1 MKEKTSSGISGIH
14 FRHMKA
20 CALDK
25 ALADFEATISHI
37 PYNTGLVPTEWKQ
50 GVGVMLHKKTNNNQI
65 DKLRTIVLT
74 EADYNFNNKKLGRD
88 AIAHAERNNLIA
100 PEQYGSRKGKQAID
114 QALNKRLSYD
124 ILRMTRQPGA
134 LCSNDAKS
142 CYDRVLHSIVALAFR
157 RIGIP
162 KQPTECMLQCIQEMK
177 HYIRTSYGDSKHSY
191 SSKDA
196 AIPFQGILQGN
207 GAGPTIWVLVS
218 TPLLNMMRKAD
229 NGAHL
234 LSAIGREEAHIVG
247 YAFVD
252 DTDLVQFDQRDIR
265 LTATEVMQ
273 EMQEGIDRWEGGLKA
288 TGGAIVPEKSWVY
301 PIDFNFDNEG
311 KWEYKNKE
319 EIGAQF
325 SVKDHKGEKI
335 KPSGSKM
342 HTGSISGTRR
352 K

>member
-50 GVGVMLHKKTNNNQI
+50 GVGVMLHKKTNNNHI

-114 QALNKRLSYD
+114 QVLNKRLSYD
-124 ILRMTRQPGA
+124 ILRMRRQPGA

-142 CYDRVLHSIVALAFR
+142 CYNRVLHSIVALAFR
-157 RIGIP
+157 QIGIP

-177 HYIRTSYGDSKHSY
+177 HYIRTSYGDSKTHTQAKMQQY
-191 SSKDA
+191 HFKVY
-196 AIPFQGILQGN
+196 FKGMEQGQQYGC
-207 GAGPTIWVLVS
+207 W
-218 TPLLNMMRKAD
+218 
-229 NGAHL
+229 
-234 LSAIGREEAHIVG
+234 
-247 YAFVD
+247 
-252 DTDLVQFDQRDIR
+252 
-265 LTATEVMQ
+265 
-273 EMQEGIDRWEGGLKA
+273 
-288 TGGAIVPEKSWVY
+288 
-301 PIDFNFDNEG
+301 
-311 KWEYKNKE
+311 
-319 EIGAQF
+319 
-325 SVKDHKGEKI
+325 
-335 KPSGSKM
+335 
-342 HTGSISGTRR
+342 
-352 K
+352 

>member
-1 MKEKTSSGISGIH
+1 MQNIIAPKARRLKSDDVRVHQRFQTKYKQYIKEHQLDRKLYNLQQTITTPPTAEDEKEFNTIMAQRKKGIQT
-14 FRHMKA
+14 A
-20 CALDK
+20 DK
-25 ALADFEATISHI
+25 QCRKLKMGGV
-37 PYNTGLVPTEWKQ
+37 PYRNKYKRAN
-50 GVGVMLHKKTNNNQI
+50 HI

-100 PEQYGSRKGKQAID
+100 LEQYGSRKGKQAID

-177 HYIRTSYGDSKHSY
+177 QYMRTSYGDSKNSY

-234 LSAIGREEAHIVG
+234 LSAIGREAAHIVG

-252 DTDLVQFDQRDIR
+252 DTDLVQFDQRDIQI
-265 LTATEVMQ
+265 TATEVMQ

-301 PIDFNFDNEG
+301 PIDFKFDNEG
-311 KWEYKNKE
+311 KWEYKK
-319 EIGAQF
+319 
-325 SVKDHKGEKI
+325 K
-335 KPSGSKM
+335 
-342 HTGSISGTRR
+342 R